1 MKPAPFAY
9 RAPDTVAEALGLLAE
24 APDERS
30 LLAGGQSLVPMMSM
44 RIARPEMVI
53 DLGRIVELAGVERS
67 DGIVRIGAMTRQ
79 RTVELNRDV
88 IAALPLLPVAL
99 EHVAHIA
106 IRTRG
111 TIGGSIAHA
120 DPSAEL
126 PATAIALGG
135 RLRLR
140 SRAGARVLAAEDFFV
155 APLMTAIEPGEL
167 IEAVELPVPPA
178 GTGWGFAEVA
188 RTHGAFALVGAVAQ
202 LGLDHSGAVTRARL
216 AMFGVGATPVSV
228 EWLEPAVRGR
238 ALDNEL
244 LAEVGSRL
252 SSDLEPLDDVQA
264 SSAYRRRAAGRLAQR
279 VLRQA
284 MLRANPSEDEKAA
297 A

>member
-1 MKPAPFAY
+1 VKPAPFAY

-111 TIGGSIAHA
+111 TIGGSISHA
-120 DPSAEL
+120 DPPPTTS
-126 PATAIALGG
+126 PPCD
-135 RLRLR
+135 RHR
-140 SRAGARVLAAEDFFV
+140 SRC
-155 APLMTAIEPGEL
+155 P
-167 IEAVELPVPPA
+167 
-178 GTGWGFAEVA
+178 
-188 RTHGAFALVGAVAQ
+188 
-202 LGLDHSGAVTRARL
+202 
-216 AMFGVGATPVSV
+216 
-228 EWLEPAVRGR
+228 
-238 ALDNEL
+238 
-244 LAEVGSRL
+244 
-252 SSDLEPLDDVQA
+252 
-264 SSAYRRRAAGRLAQR
+264 RRAAPWAASRSAVSARDREPSTSRHSAGRLGR
-279 VLRQA
+279 
-284 MLRANPSEDEKAA
+284 
-297 A
+297 